1 MYGIRVNRHGMAVC
15 PFHNDKNPSMKVD
28 KRFHCFACQADGDA
42 VDFVSRLFGLPSREA
57 AVKIANDFGI
67 GYDSGRKPSV
77 RARIR
82 EPTPEQKYRA
92 EETRCCKVLTD
103 YFHHLRTWKRQYA
116 PQQPEDEWHPLFV
129 EALQR
134 ESHIEYLLDVLLYGT
149 AEEKKALVTGQRKE
163 VIKLERR
170 IAGHT
175 AEYDRGGSQRK
186 SGLVTDKRAVKN
198 SIRNCL
204 TVFQNDPVLQ
214 GAVRYNI
221 LTERIDIVKPLWWSK
236 PTATLND
243 TDLNYLMLYLEDKY
257 GLTSEKKIEKA
268 ISIVADCNKYH
279 PIRDYLNS
287 LKWDGTERIRY
298 ALTRYLGAED
308 SEYTYECLRL
318 FMLGAIHRVFKPGC
332 KFEVMLCLVGGQGA
346 GKSTFFRLL
355 AVMDEWF
362 PDDLKRI
369 DDDNVYR
376 KMQGHWIIEM
386 SEMIAT
392 ANAKS
397 IEDIK
402 SFISRA
408 KETYKVPYETHPA
421 DRLRQCVFG
430 GSSNTMD
437 FLPLDRSGNR
447 RFLPIMVHAENAKV
461 HILEDEAASRA
472 YIDLMWA
479 EAMFFYHNFPV
490 RLTLSKEM
498 NKELKVLQKQFM
510 PEDTKAGLIQS
521 FLDNYSGTQ
530 VCSKLIYAEALNHS
544 FDEPKQWEIREINEI
559 MNNSIEGWTAFSNP
573 RIFAKYG
580 RQRGWE
586 RADSGNE
593 LSATDSDLPDG
604 FRELT
609 EEEAQQIELPF

>member
-1 MYGIRVNRHGMAVC
+1 MLESTEKG
-15 PFHNDKNPSMKVD
+15 
-28 KRFHCFACQADGDA
+28 
-42 VDFVSRLFGLPSREA
+42 
-57 AVKIANDFGI
+57 
-67 GYDSGRKPSV
+67 SV
-77 RARIR
+77 R
-82 EPTPEQKYRA
+82 
-92 EETRCCKVLTD
+92 
-103 YFHHLRTWKRQYA
+103 
-116 PQQPEDEWHPLFV
+116 
-129 EALQR
+129 
-134 ESHIEYLLDVLLYGT
+134 
-149 AEEKKALVTGQRKE
+149 
-163 VIKLERR
+163 
-170 IAGHT
+170 
-175 AEYDRGGSQRK
+175 
-186 SGLVTDKRAVKN
+186 N

-204 TVFQNDPVLQ
+204 TVFQNDPLLS
-214 GAVRYNI
+214 GAIAKNL
-221 LTERIDIVKPLWWSK
+221 LTERVDIVKPIGYHRIG
-236 PTATLND
+236 TAITD
-243 TDLNYLMLYLEDKY
+243 TDMNYLLLYLEETY
-257 GLTSEKKIEKA
+257 GLTSEKKITAA
-268 ISIVADCNKYH
+268 IGIVANENGYH
-279 PIRDYLNS
+279 PVRDYLNGLS
-287 LKWDGTERIRY
+287 WDGQERIRY
-298 ALTRYLGAED
+298 CLRHFLGAD
-308 SEYTYECLRL
+308 TDQYTYEALRL
-318 FMLGAIHRVFKPGC
+318 FLLGAIHRAFCPGC

-355 AVMDEWF
+355 AVKDEWF
-362 PDDLKRI
+362 SDDLKRI

-430 GSSNTMD
+430 GSSNTLD

-498 NKELKVLQKQFM
+498 NKELKMLQKQFM

-521 FLDNYSGTQ
+521 FLDSYSGTQ

-573 RIFAKYG
+573 RIFARYG

-586 RADSGNE
+586 RAASGNE
-593 LSATDSDLPDG
+593 PSATGSILPNG

-609 EEEAQQIELPF
+609 EEETRQMELPF